1 MKNVNLSTDQ
11 LNSDLEK
18 ISNWVHQWKMSV
30 NPDRKKQAREV
41 IFSRKRVKNCHPSI
55 FFNDTSGAFDK
66 LEVFRYSLR

>member
-11 LNSDLEK
+11 LNSDIEK

-30 NPDRKKQAREV
+30 NPDPKKEAQEV

-55 FFNDTSGAFDK
+55 FLNDTSGAFDK
-66 LEVFRYSLR
+66 SEAFRYSLR